1 MNEPE
6 PGVYHHFKDPEKLYE
21 VLGVALHTETREQV
35 VVYRPLYEG
44 AVAGMFV
51 RPVEMFMEDVFKP
64 EIGYSGPRFVRVM
77 D

>member
-6 PGVYHHFKDPEKLYE
+6 LGVYHHFKDAEKLYE
-21 VLGVALHTETREQV
+21 VLGVALHTETREKV

-44 AVAGMFV
+44 AVADMFV
-51 RPVEMFMEDVFKP
+51 RPVEMFMEEVFKP